1 MRTGLERVIAIAVVG
16 LVASFGIAQAQS
28 KPIKIGQ
35 IIAMTGEAA
44 ESGKYHKQGAELAV
58 DQINAAGGIKGRKL
72 SVVLE
77 DDQTTNP
84 GAVAAFQK
92 LLEDTEI
99 LVILPFAPPKFRPC
113 FRPSTKPRSRAGS
126 AGPTTA

>member
-1 MRTGLERVIAIAVVG
+1 MRKGAGRIIALTVIGILAFAVG
-16 LVASFGIAQAQS
+16 MAQAQS

-44 ESGKYHKQGAELAV
+44 ESGKYHKQGAELAA
-58 DQINAAGGIKGRKL
+58 DQINAAGGINGRKIQI
-72 SVVLE
+72 VLE

-92 LLEDTEI
+92 LLEDPEI
-99 LVILPFAPPKFRPC
+99 AMVITP
-113 FRPSTKPRSRAGS
+113 
-126 AGPTTA
+126 